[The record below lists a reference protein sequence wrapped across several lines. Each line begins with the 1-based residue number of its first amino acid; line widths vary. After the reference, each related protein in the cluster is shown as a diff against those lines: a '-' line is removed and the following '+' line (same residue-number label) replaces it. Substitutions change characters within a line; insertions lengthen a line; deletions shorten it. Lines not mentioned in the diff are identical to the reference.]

1 MAGLRER
8 KKRATRNAIRDAA
21 MRLFEQDGFT
31 HTTFDRIAE
40 AADVSRATV
49 FSYFPTK
56 EEIVMGEGAA
66 AIGAVAAT
74 LAERPAGQ
82 GTIATVRAWLGEL
95 VGLVRV
101 FAGSATDRRPEMAA
115 FVGDVLGL
123 EPAPAGGVSAD
134 MFGLPDGSFFA
145 VAGPREM
152 GETSRTIGFLVA
164 DLEAAV
170 SELRA
175 AGVEVDEPAENDRHR
190 YVHFR
195 APDGKL
201 YELVQER

>member
-1 MAGLRER
+1 MEVLGL
-8 KKRATRNAIRDAA
+8 
-21 MRLFEQDGFT
+21 
-31 HTTFDRIAE
+31 
-40 AADVSRATV
+40 
-49 FSYFPTK
+49 
-56 EEIVMGEGAA
+56 
-66 AIGAVAAT
+66 
-74 LAERPAGQ
+74 
-82 GTIATVRAWLGEL
+82 
-95 VGLVRV
+95 V

-115 FVGDVLGL
+115 FAADVLGF
-123 EPAPAGGVSAD
+123 EPAPTGGVSAD
-134 MFGLPDGSFFA
+134 MFALPDGSSFA
-145 VAGPREM
+145 VVGPREM

-170 SELRA
+170 AELRA